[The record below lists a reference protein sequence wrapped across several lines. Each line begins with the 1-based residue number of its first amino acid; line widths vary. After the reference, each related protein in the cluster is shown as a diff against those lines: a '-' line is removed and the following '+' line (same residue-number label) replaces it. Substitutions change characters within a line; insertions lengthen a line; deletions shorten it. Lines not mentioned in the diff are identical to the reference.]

1 MAKKSSIIKNQQK
14 AEIASR
20 YRAKRAE
27 LRKILGSP
35 TASWEEKEEAR
46 KKMNRLPRRSIE
58 IRVANR
64 CALTGRP
71 RGNLRKF
78 GLSRIAFRD
87 MANRGLIPGVTKSS
101 W

>member
-1 MAKKSSIIKNQQK
+1 MAKKSSIVKNKQK
-14 AEIASR
+14 EEIVSR

-27 LRKILGSP
+27 LRSVLKSAS
-35 TASWEEKEEAR
+35 ASWEDKEEAR

-58 IRVANR
+58 VRVGTR
-64 CALTGRP
+64 CEFSGRS
-71 RGNLRKF
+71 RGVLRKF